1 MKKITCLFAALLLL
15 TSCEIEFSNNGKL
28 DGFWQMIAV
37 DTLATQHTLDLKT
50 SGRTWAF
57 QGRLLEM
64 RDTKGGY
71 SDLYFSFEHRG
82 DSLFLD
88 SPYLSDRDADDIK
101 ITDINIVRPYGV
113 NGLKE
118 GFEIESLSNNKLI
131 LCSKTLRLLFKKH

>member
-1 MKKITCLFAALLLL
+1 MKKITFLFAAFLLL

-28 DGFWQMIAV
+28 NGFWQMIAV
-37 DTLATQHTLDLKT
+37 DTLATQHTSDLKT

-88 SPYLSDRDADDIK
+88 SPYLSDRDVDDIK
-101 ITDINIVRPYGV
+101 ITDVNIVRPYGV

-131 LCSKTLRLLFKKH
+131 LRSKTLRLMLRKI

>member
-1 MKKITCLFAALLLL
+1 MKKITFLFAALLLL

-28 DGFWQMIAV
+28 DGFWQLIAV
-37 DTLATQHTLDLKT
+37 DTLSTQHTSDLKT

-88 SPYLSDRDADDIK
+88 SPYLSDRDVDDIK

-118 GFEIESLSNNKLI
+118 GFEIENLSNNKLI
-131 LCSKTLRLLFKKH
+131 LRSKTLRLMLRKI

>member
-1 MKKITCLFAALLLL
+1 MKKITFLFAAFLLL

-28 DGFWQMIAV
+28 DGFWQLIAV
-37 DTLATQHTLDLKT
+37 DTLATQHTSDLKT

-57 QGRLLEM
+57 EGRLLEM

-88 SPYLSDRDADDIK
+88 SPYLSDRDVDDIK
-101 ITDINIVRPYGV
+101 ITDVNIVRPYGV

-131 LCSKTLRLLFKKH
+131 LRSKTLRLMLRKI

>member
-1 MKKITCLFAALLLL
+1 MKKITFLFAAFLLL

-37 DTLATQHTLDLKT
+37 DTLATRHTSDLKT

-101 ITDINIVRPYGV
+101 ITDVNIVRPYGV

-131 LCSKTLRLLFKKH
+131 LRSKTLRLMLRKI

>member
-1 MKKITCLFAALLLL
+1 MKKITFLFAAFLLL

-28 DGFWQMIAV
+28 DGFWQLIAV
-37 DTLATQHTLDLKT
+37 DTLATQHTSDLKT

-101 ITDINIVRPYGV
+101 ITNVNIVRPYGV

-131 LCSKTLRLLFKKH
+131 LRSKTLRLLFKKH

>member
-1 MKKITCLFAALLLL
+1 MKKITFLFAALLLL

-37 DTLATQHTLDLKT
+37 DTLATQHTSDLKT

-88 SPYLSDRDADDIK
+88 SPYLSDRDVDDIK

-131 LCSKTLRLLFKKH
+131 LRSKTLRLMLRKI

>member
-1 MKKITCLFAALLLL
+1 MKKITFLFAAFLLL

-28 DGFWQMIAV
+28 DGFWQLIAV
-37 DTLATQHTLDLKT
+37 DTLATQHTSDLKT

-64 RDTKGGY
+64 RDTKGGF

-88 SPYLSDRDADDIK
+88 SPYLSDRDVDDIK

-131 LCSKTLRLLFKKH
+131 LRSKTLRLMLRKI

>member
-1 MKKITCLFAALLLL
+1 MKKITFLFAAFLLL
-15 TSCEIEFSNNGKL
+15 TSCETEFSNNGKL

-37 DTLATQHTLDLKT
+37 DTLATQHTSDLKT

-88 SPYLSDRDADDIK
+88 SPYLSDRDVDDIK
-101 ITDINIVRPYGV
+101 ITDVNIVRPYGV

-131 LCSKTLRLLFKKH
+131 LRSKTLRLMLRKI

>member
-1 MKKITCLFAALLLL
+1 MKKITFLFAAFLLL

-37 DTLATQHTLDLKT
+37 DTLATQHTSDLKT

-88 SPYLSDRDADDIK
+88 SPYLSDRDVDDIK
-101 ITDINIVRPYGV
+101 ITDGNIVRPYGV

-131 LCSKTLRLLFKKH
+131 LRSKTLRLMLRKI

>member
-1 MKKITCLFAALLLL
+1 MKKITFLFAALLLL

-28 DGFWQMIAV
+28 DGFWQLIAV
-37 DTLATQHTLDLKT
+37 DTLATQHTSDLKT

-101 ITDINIVRPYGV
+101 ITDVNIVKPYGV

-131 LCSKTLRLLFKKH
+131 LRSKTLRLMLRKI

>member
-1 MKKITCLFAALLLL
+1 MKKITFLFAALLLL

-37 DTLATQHTLDLKT
+37 DTLATQHTSDLKT

-101 ITDINIVRPYGV
+101 ITDVNIVRPYGV
-113 NGLKE
+113 NDLKE
-118 GFEIESLSNNKLI
+118 GFEIENLSNNKLI
-131 LCSKTLRLLFKKH
+131 LRSKTLRLMLRKI

>member
-1 MKKITCLFAALLLL
+1 MKKITFLFAAFLLL

-28 DGFWQMIAV
+28 DGFWQLIAV
-37 DTLATQHTLDLKT
+37 DTLATQHTSDLKT

-64 RDTKGGY
+64 RDTKGGF

-88 SPYLSDRDADDIK
+88 SPYLSDRDVDDIK
-101 ITDINIVRPYGV
+101 ITDVNIVRPYGV

-118 GFEIESLSNNKLI
+118 GFEIENLSNNKLI
-131 LCSKTLRLLFKKH
+131 LRSKTLRLMLRKI

>member
-1 MKKITCLFAALLLL
+1 MKKITFLFAALLLL

-37 DTLATQHTLDLKT
+37 DTLATQHTSDLKT

-71 SDLYFSFEHRG
+71 SNLYFSFEHRG

-88 SPYLSDRDADDIK
+88 SPYLSDRDVDDIK

-131 LCSKTLRLLFKKH
+131 LRSKTLRLMLRKI

>member
-1 MKKITCLFAALLLL
+1 MKKITFLFAAFLLL

-28 DGFWQMIAV
+28 DGFWQLIAV
-37 DTLATQHTLDLKT
+37 DTLATQHTSDLKT

-88 SPYLSDRDADDIK
+88 SPYLSDRDVDDIK
-101 ITDINIVRPYGV
+101 ITDVNIVRPYGV
-113 NGLKE
+113 NDLKE
-118 GFEIESLSNNKLI
+118 GFEIENLSNNKLI
-131 LCSKTLRLLFKKH
+131 LRSKTLRLMLRKI

>member
-131 LCSKTLRLLFKKH
+131 LRSKTLRLMLRKI

>member
-1 MKKITCLFAALLLL
+1 MKKITFLFAAFLLL

-28 DGFWQMIAV
+28 DGFWQLIAV
-37 DTLATQHTLDLKT
+37 DTLATQHTSDLKT

-82 DSLFLD
+82 DSHFLD
-88 SPYLSDRDADDIK
+88 SPYLSDRDVDDIK
-101 ITDINIVRPYGV
+101 ITDVNIVRPYGV

-131 LCSKTLRLLFKKH
+131 LRSKTLRLMLRKI

>member
-1 MKKITCLFAALLLL
+1 MKKITFLFAAFLLL

-28 DGFWQMIAV
+28 DGFWQLIAV
-37 DTLATQHTLDLKT
+37 DTLATQHTSDLKT
-50 SGRTWAF
+50 NGRTWAF

-88 SPYLSDRDADDIK
+88 SPYLSDRDVDDIK
-101 ITDINIVRPYGV
+101 ITDVNIVRPYGV

-131 LCSKTLRLLFKKH
+131 LRSKTLRLLFKKH

>member
-1 MKKITCLFAALLLL
+1 MKKITFLFAAFLLL

-28 DGFWQMIAV
+28 DGFWQLIAV
-37 DTLATQHTLDLKT
+37 DTLATQHTSDLKT

-113 NGLKE
+113 SGLKE

-131 LCSKTLRLLFKKH
+131 LRSKTLRLLFKKH

>member
-1 MKKITCLFAALLLL
+1 MKKITFLFAAFLLL

-37 DTLATQHTLDLKT
+37 DTLATQHTSDLKT

-71 SDLYFSFEHRG
+71 SDLYFCFEHRG

-88 SPYLSDRDADDIK
+88 SPYLSDRDVDDIK
-101 ITDINIVRPYGV
+101 ITDVNIVRPYGV

-131 LCSKTLRLLFKKH
+131 LRSKTLRLMLRKI

>member
-1 MKKITCLFAALLLL
+1 MKKITFLFAAFLLL

-28 DGFWQMIAV
+28 DGFWQLIAV
-37 DTLATQHTLDLKT
+37 DTLSTQHTSDLKT

-88 SPYLSDRDADDIK
+88 SPYLSDRDVDDIK
-101 ITDINIVRPYGV
+101 ITDVNIVRPYGV

-118 GFEIESLSNNKLI
+118 GFEIENLSNNKLI
-131 LCSKTLRLLFKKH
+131 LRSKTLRLMLRKI

>member
-1 MKKITCLFAALLLL
+1 MKKITFLFAAFLLL

-28 DGFWQMIAV
+28 DGFWQLIAV
-37 DTLATQHTLDLKT
+37 DTLATQHTSDLKT

-101 ITDINIVRPYGV
+101 ITDVNIVRPYGV

-131 LCSKTLRLLFKKH
+131 LRSKTLRLMLRKI

>member
-1 MKKITCLFAALLLL
+1 MKKITFLFAALLLL

-28 DGFWQMIAV
+28 DGFWQLIAV
-37 DTLATQHTLDLKT
+37 DTLATQHTSDLKT

-131 LCSKTLRLLFKKH
+131 LRSKTLRLLFKKH

>member
-1 MKKITCLFAALLLL
+1 MKKITFLFAAFLLL

-28 DGFWQMIAV
+28 DGFWQIIAV
-37 DTLATQHTLDLKT
+37 DTLATQHTSDLKT

-101 ITDINIVRPYGV
+101 ITDVNIVRPYGV

-131 LCSKTLRLLFKKH
+131 LRSKTLRLMLRKI

>member
-1 MKKITCLFAALLLL
+1 MKKITFLFAAFLLL

-37 DTLATQHTLDLKT
+37 DTLATQHTSNLKT

-131 LCSKTLRLLFKKH
+131 LRSKTLRLLFKKH

>member
-1 MKKITCLFAALLLL
+1 MKKITFLFAALLLL

-37 DTLATQHTLDLKT
+37 DTLATQHTSDLKT

-101 ITDINIVRPYGV
+101 ITDVNIVRPYGV

>member
-1 MKKITCLFAALLLL
+1 MKKITFLFAALLLL

-28 DGFWQMIAV
+28 DGFWQLIAV
-37 DTLATQHTLDLKT
+37 DTLSTQHTSDLKT

-101 ITDINIVRPYGV
+101 ITDVNIVKPYGV

-131 LCSKTLRLLFKKH
+131 LRSKTLRLMLRKI

>member
-1 MKKITCLFAALLLL
+1 MKKITFLFAALLLL

-28 DGFWQMIAV
+28 DGFWQLIAV
-37 DTLATQHTLDLKT
+37 DTLSTQHTSDLKT

-101 ITDINIVRPYGV
+101 ITDVNIVRPYGV

-131 LCSKTLRLLFKKH
+131 LRSKTLRLLFKKH

>member
-1 MKKITCLFAALLLL
+1 MKKITFLFAAFLLL

-28 DGFWQMIAV
+28 DGFWQLIAV
-37 DTLATQHTLDLKT
+37 DTLATHTSDLKT

-64 RDTKGGY
+64 RDTKGGF

-88 SPYLSDRDADDIK
+88 SPYLSDRDVDDIK
-101 ITDINIVRPYGV
+101 ITDVNIVRPYGV

-131 LCSKTLRLLFKKH
+131 LRSKTLRLLFKKH

>member
-1 MKKITCLFAALLLL
+1 MKKITFLFAAFLLL

-28 DGFWQMIAV
+28 DGFWQLIAV
-37 DTLATQHTLDLKT
+37 DTLATQHTSDLKT

-64 RDTKGGY
+64 RDTKGGF
-71 SDLYFSFEHRG
+71 SDLYFSFE
-82 DSLFLD
+82 
-88 SPYLSDRDADDIK
+88 DIK
-101 ITDINIVRPYGV
+101 ITDVNIVRPYGV

-131 LCSKTLRLLFKKH
+131 LRSKTLRLMLRKI

>member
-1 MKKITCLFAALLLL
+1 MKKITFLFAAFLLL

-28 DGFWQMIAV
+28 DGFWQLIAV
-37 DTLATQHTLDLKT
+37 DTLATQHTSDLKT

-88 SPYLSDRDADDIK
+88 SPYLSDRDVDDIK

-131 LCSKTLRLLFKKH
+131 LRSKTLRLLFKKH

>member
-1 MKKITCLFAALLLL
+1 MKKITCLFTALLLL

-28 DGFWQMIAV
+28 DGFWQLIAV
-37 DTLATQHTLDLKT
+37 DTLATQHTSDLKT

-101 ITDINIVRPYGV
+101 ITDVNIVRPYGV

-131 LCSKTLRLLFKKH
+131 LRSKTLRLMLRKI

>member
-1 MKKITCLFAALLLL
+1 MKKITFLFAAFLLL

-28 DGFWQMIAV
+28 DGFWQLIAV
-37 DTLATQHTLDLKT
+37 DTLATQHTSDLKT

-101 ITDINIVRPYGV
+101 ITDVNIVKPYGV

-131 LCSKTLRLLFKKH
+131 LRSKTLRLLFKKH

>member
-1 MKKITCLFAALLLL
+1 MKKITFLFAAFLLL

-28 DGFWQMIAV
+28 DGFWQLIAV
-37 DTLATQHTLDLKT
+37 DTLATQHTSDLKT

-101 ITDINIVRPYGV
+101 ITDVNIVKPYGV

-131 LCSKTLRLLFKKH
+131 LRSKTLRLMLRKI

>member
-37 DTLATQHTLDLKT
+37 DTLATQHTSDLKT

-88 SPYLSDRDADDIK
+88 SPYLSNRDADDIK
-101 ITDINIVRPYGV
+101 ITDVNIVRPYGV

-131 LCSKTLRLLFKKH
+131 LRSKTLRLMLRKI

>member
-1 MKKITCLFAALLLL
+1 MKKITFLFAALLLL

-28 DGFWQMIAV
+28 DGFWQLIAV
-37 DTLATQHTLDLKT
+37 DTLATQHTSDLKT

-64 RDTKGGY
+64 RDTKGGD

-88 SPYLSDRDADDIK
+88 SPYLSDRDVDDIK
-101 ITDINIVRPYGV
+101 ITDVNIVRPYGV

-131 LCSKTLRLLFKKH
+131 LRSKTLRLLFKKH

>member
-1 MKKITCLFAALLLL
+1 MKKITFLFAALLLL

-28 DGFWQMIAV
+28 DGFWQLIAV
-37 DTLATQHTLDLKT
+37 DTLSTQHTSDLKT

-88 SPYLSDRDADDIK
+88 SPYLSDRDVDDIK
-101 ITDINIVRPYGV
+101 ITDVNIVRPYGV

-118 GFEIESLSNNKLI
+118 GFEIENLSNNKLI
-131 LCSKTLRLLFKKH
+131 LRSKTLRLMLRKI

>member
-1 MKKITCLFAALLLL
+1 MKKITFLFAAFLLL

-28 DGFWQMIAV
+28 DGFWQLIAV
-37 DTLATQHTLDLKT
+37 DTLATQHTSDLKT

-57 QGRLLEM
+57 QGHLLEM

-101 ITDINIVRPYGV
+101 ITDVNIVRPYGV

-131 LCSKTLRLLFKKH
+131 LRSKTLRLMLRKI